1 MIESN
6 KLRIGNLVHSD
17 FSETNIKTIVEIK
30 HKMASVKYIRTD
42 TNESHQSMVDY
53 ESLIPIPLTEEWLL
67 RAGFTSDDYKTGYIG
82 IDVHNKNGMSTDF
95 VLSYPGR
102 MGEFQKYFAWEFN
115 NYMFNKIEFVHELQN
130 FYSAMTD
137 YELSFSTE
145 P

>member
-1 MIESN
+1 MINQNE
-6 KLRIGNLVHSD
+6 LRIGNIIHFPFISDNVKVVGLALVEND
-17 FSETNIKTIVEIK
+17 KQIRIQTTISGSHNFFEL
-30 HKMASVKYIRTD
+30 AEKYT
-42 TNESHQSMVDY
+42 
-53 ESLIPIPLTEEWLL
+53 PIPLTEEWLL